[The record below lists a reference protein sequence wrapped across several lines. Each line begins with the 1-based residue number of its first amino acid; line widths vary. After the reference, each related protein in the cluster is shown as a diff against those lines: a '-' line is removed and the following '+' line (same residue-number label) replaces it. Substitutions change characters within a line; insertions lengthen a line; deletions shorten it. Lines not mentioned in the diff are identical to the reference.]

1 MIINDNLDKGLV
13 VYELDSSDKSG
24 VLREMVS
31 ILKVKGLEVDVEEA
45 LQVLMS
51 REKLGTTGIGDG
63 IAIPHGK
70 LECLDEIVVVVGRSG
85 QGIDYEALDMQP
97 CHIFFMVL
105 APEQGA
111 GTHLKVL
118 AQISRQLKDEAF
130 RDAFKGAKD
139 QQELLGLLNLT

>member
-13 VYELDSSDKSG
+13 VYELASSDKSG

-31 ILKVKGLEVDVEEA
+31 TLKAKGLEVDVEEA

-85 QGIDYEALDMQP
+85 RGIDYEALDMLP

-105 APEQGA
+105 APEQGT